1 MIIDKYSRIP
11 VYEQIVAAAEK
22 EILLGI
28 LKPMDKMP
36 SVRELAVELSTN
48 PNTIQKAYTEL
59 ERRELCYSSP
69 GQGRF
74 VAADAKMKI
83 KEKRMENMSDLL
95 SKVDELVEAGI
106 SGEEI
111 IEVIREHFD
120 SGKQ

>member
-28 LKPMDKMP
+28 LKPMDRMP

-95 SKVDELVEAGI
+95 LKVDELVEAGI